1 MKYAFRFP
9 QRSLHWGLFRVPN
22 DGIISADS
30 LGSDMLAR
38 RYPRGTAGRAVS
50 VAPKKVARML
60 ILILGTL
67 GFNFA
72 CQGCHSQKAAPAH
85 PSSSPIFR
93 RWHKVD
99 EKAST
104 RSLDGSETL
113 DQSSRLLFM
122 RTAGN
127 GGCSPGRLTSDRD
140 GDRWCRA
147 RT

>member
-9 QRSLHWGLFRVPN
+9 QRSLHWGLFRVPK

-38 RYPRGTAGRAVS
+38 RYTRGTAGRAVS

-72 CQGCHSQKAAPAH
+72 CQGCHSQKSSAGPSHRVH
-85 PSSSPIFR
+85 PYSVDGT
-93 RWHKVD
+93 RWTK
-99 EKAST
+99 K
-104 RSLDGSETL
+104 
-113 DQSSRLLFM
+113 SRHDLW
-122 RTAGN
+122 TA
-127 GGCSPGRLTSDRD
+127 
-140 GDRWCRA
+140 
-147 RT
+147 